1 MGVVVRAISLRS
13 ILVRRLGHAGSIVQN
28 KNGEQAMARHSEHDT
43 TKIFAAAEAFRTNCL
58 LNAGSLIFEGESV
71 WRPETLDHFHKA
83 FVATPDEGDRSFM
96 EKFKDQIGQSG
107 KEVIRLA
114 AEILCVYFLFPSSV
128 GGTRKRQV
136 VNEVLGWGDENLPE
150 SHPVSAAFS
159 NGIGS
164 GGQGYNTRRPFE
176 IAFLIDF
183 VIAWK
188 KLPAEQQAEVAAD
201 PWRFKEFVDKIEDA
215 ESKQLRHMLLYL
227 LFPDYFER
235 IASSNH
241 KRRII
246 KAFSGLVSSQ
256 PEDEDQAIL
265 AIRGEL
271 EGLLPN
277 RKLDFY
283 WPPLRE
289 AWYDDSEGTSEWAPL
304 EVVQHKKQLVL
315 FGPPGTGKTYR
326 AKRLAERVI
335 RSAALSQMGPARYFQ
350 SQAVIAAAIEDNV
363 HRLQLHP
370 AYSYEDFIR
379 ALHIS
384 SSGGTEY
391 RAGYLPR
398 LIEDI
403 EKKPRGERLPHVLIL
418 DEMNRTDLS
427 RMLGECFSLLED
439 RNQTIELPAR
449 DGDGV
454 AMKLRIPDDLF
465 VIGTMNL
472 IDQSIEQ
479 IDFALRR
486 RFLWLLC
493 PFDAE
498 ALVGAAE
505 AKWRD
510 LETGLDWDRI
520 EPDFQKLSA
529 AAAALNKEIHDSPL
543 LGAQYEIGHT
553 YLLDVVVFLRN
564 FLGPRPARKQNYLW
578 NKKGEALEPVVQV
591 WGLSLRPLLEQYL
604 AGLDAAARNA
614 ELDRLAKVLLKSTV
628 LE

>member
-1 MGVVVRAISLRS
+1 
-13 ILVRRLGHAGSIVQN
+13 
-28 KNGEQAMARHSEHDT
+28 MARHTEHDT
-43 TKIFAAAEAFRTNCL
+43 SKIYRVAEAFRANCL
-58 LNAGSLIFEGESV
+58 LRDGSLLFDDASV
-71 WRPETLDHFHKA
+71 WRPDVLERIHKA
-83 FVATPDEGDRSFM
+83 FVATPDEGDRSFIV
-96 EKFKDQIGQSG
+96 KFKDQIGQAG
-107 KEVIRLA
+107 PEVIRLA

-128 GGTRKRQV
+128 GGARKRQV
-136 VNEVLGWGDENLPE
+136 VNEVLGWAGDSLRE
-150 SHPVSAAFS
+150 SHLVFGAFS

-176 IAFLIDF
+176 IAFLIDL

-188 KLPAEQQAEVAAD
+188 KLPADRQALVAAD
-201 PWRFKEFVDKIEDA
+201 PWLFQEIVDSIEDA

-227 LFPDYFER
+227 LFPDHFER
-235 IASSNH
+235 IASGNH
-241 KRRII
+241 KRRVI
-246 KAFSGLVSSQ
+246 KAFSGLVDSE
-256 PEDEDQAIL
+256 PEDEDRAIL
-265 AIRGEL
+265 AIRREL
-271 EGLLPN
+271 EKLLPN
-277 RKLDFY
+277 QQLDFY
-283 WPPLRE
+283 WSPLVE
-289 AWYDDSEGTSEWAPL
+289 AWYDDGEGASEEAPL
-304 EVVQHKKQLVL
+304 EIIQHKKQIVL
-315 FGPPGTGKTYR
+315 FGPPGTGKTFR
-326 AKRLAERVI
+326 AKKLAERVI

-350 SQAVIAAAIEDNV
+350 SQPVVAAAIQDNV

-384 SSGGTEY
+384 SGGGTEY

-398 LIEDI
+398 LIEDV
-403 EKKPRGERLPHVLIL
+403 EQKPRSERLPHVLIL

-439 RNQTIELPAR
+439 RNETIELPAR
-449 DGDGV
+449 DGDGA

-498 ALVGAAE
+498 ALLGAAE
-505 AKWRD
+505 AKWSD
-510 LETGLDWDRI
+510 LKSGLDWDRI
-520 EPDFQKLSA
+520 EPDFRKLAA
-529 AAAALNKEIHDSPL
+529 AAAALNREIHDSPL

-564 FLGPRPARKQNYLW
+564 FLGPRPTRKQNYLW

-591 WGLSLRPLLEQYL
+591 WSLSLCPLLEQYL
-604 AGLDAAARNA
+604 AGLDATARNV
-614 ELDRLAKVLLKSTV
+614 ELDRLSKVLLKPTV
-628 LE
+628 AE

>member
-1 MGVVVRAISLRS
+1 
-13 ILVRRLGHAGSIVQN
+13 
-28 KNGEQAMARHSEHDT
+28 MARHSEHDT
-43 TKIFAAAEAFRTNCL
+43 ARIFEAADAFRSRCL
-58 LNAGSLIFEGESV
+58 LNDGSLIFEGEAV
-71 WRPETLDHFHKA
+71 WRPEVLDRVHKA

-96 EKFKDQIGQSG
+96 DKFKDQIGQAG

-114 AEILCVYFLFPSSV
+114 AEILCVYFLFPSNV

-136 VNEVLGWGDENLPE
+136 VNDVLGWSGDSLPV

-176 IAFLIDF
+176 IAFLIDLA
-183 VIAWK
+183 IAWK
-188 KLPAEQQAEVAAD
+188 KLPAERQVAVAAD
-201 PWRFKEFVDKIEDA
+201 PWLFQEFVDSIEDA
-215 ESKQLRHMLLYL
+215 ETKQLRHMLLYL
-227 LFPDYFER
+227 FFPDYFER

-246 KAFSGLVSSQ
+246 KAFSGLNSSE
-256 PEDEDQAIL
+256 PEDEDRAIL

-271 EGLLPN
+271 ERLLPQN
-277 RKLDFY
+277 KLDFY
-283 WPPLRE
+283 WSPLRE
-289 AWYDDSEGTSEWAPL
+289 AWHDESEGASEGAPL
-304 EVVQHKKQLVL
+304 EVIQHKKQIVL

-326 AKRLAERVI
+326 AKKLAERVI
-335 RSAALSQMGPARYFQ
+335 RSAALSQMGPAKYFQ
-350 SQAVIAAAIEDNV
+350 SEEVIAAAINENV

-384 SSGGTEY
+384 NTGGTEY
-391 RAGYLPR
+391 RAGYLPN

-403 EKKPRGERLPHVLIL
+403 ESKQRSERLPHVLII

-449 DGDGV
+449 NSDGD

-505 AKWRD
+505 TQWRA
-510 LETGLDWDRI
+510 LKSGLDWDRI
-520 EPDFQKLSA
+520 EPDFQKLAVA
-529 AAAALNKEIHDSPL
+529 ATALNKEIHASPL

-553 YLLDVVVFLRN
+553 YLLDVVIFLRN
-564 FLGPRPARKQNYLW
+564 FLGSRPTRKHNYLW

-591 WGLSLRPLLEQYL
+591 WNLSLRPLLEQYL
-604 AGLDAAARNA
+604 AGLDATARKA
-614 ELDRLAKVLLKSTV
+614 ELDRLSKVLLKSTAI
-628 LE
+628 E

>member
-1 MGVVVRAISLRS
+1 
-13 ILVRRLGHAGSIVQN
+13 
-28 KNGEQAMARHSEHDT
+28 MARYTEHDT
-43 TKIFAAAEAFRTNCL
+43 SKIYQVAEAFRTNCL
-58 LNAGSLIFEGESV
+58 LRDGSLLFEGASV
-71 WRPETLDHFHKA
+71 WRPGILDQIHKA
-83 FVATPDEGDRSFM
+83 FVATPDEGDRSFIA
-96 EKFKDQIGQSG
+96 KFKDQVGNAG
-107 KEVIRLA
+107 PEVVRLA
-114 AEILCVYFLFPSSV
+114 AEILCVYFLFPSNV
-128 GGTRKRQV
+128 GGARKRQV
-136 VNEVLGWGDENLPE
+136 VNEVLGWAGDSLPE
-150 SHPVSAAFS
+150 SHLVSGAFS

-188 KLPAEQQAEVAAD
+188 KLPPDRQAEVAAD
-201 PWRFKEFVDKIEDA
+201 PWLFQEFVDGIEDA

-227 LFPDYFER
+227 LFPDHFER
-235 IASSNH
+235 IASSSH

-246 KAFSGLVSSQ
+246 KAFSGLVSTE
-256 PEDEDQAIL
+256 PEDEDLSIL

-271 EGLLPN
+271 EKLLPN
-277 RKLDFY
+277 QQLDFY
-283 WPPLRE
+283 LSPLRE
-289 AWYDDSEGTSEWAPL
+289 AWYDDSEGASEGAPL
-304 EVVQHKKQLVL
+304 EVIQHKKQIVL

-326 AKRLAERVI
+326 AKKLAERVI
-335 RSAALSQMGPARYFQ
+335 QSAALSQMGPARYFQ
-350 SQAVIAAAIEDNV
+350 SQAVIDAAIQDNV

-384 SSGGTEY
+384 NGGGTEY

-403 EKKPRGERLPHVLIL
+403 GKKPRAERLPHVLIL

-439 RNQTIELPAR
+439 RNETIELPAR
-449 DGDGV
+449 DGDGA

-498 ALVGAAE
+498 ALLGAAE

-510 LETGLDWDRI
+510 LKSGLDWDRI
-520 EPDFQKLSA
+520 EPDFRKLA
-529 AAAALNKEIHDSPL
+529 AAASALNREVHDSPL

-564 FLGPRPARKQNYLW
+564 FLGPRPTRKQNYLW

-591 WGLSLRPLLEQYL
+591 WNLSLRPLLEQYL
-604 AGLDAAARNA
+604 AGLDATARNA
-614 ELDRLAKVLLKSTV
+614 ELDRLSKVLLKATV
-628 LE
+628 TE

>member
-1 MGVVVRAISLRS
+1 
-13 ILVRRLGHAGSIVQN
+13 
-28 KNGEQAMARHSEHDT
+28 MARHTEHDT
-43 TKIFAAAEAFRTNCL
+43 SRIYPVADAFRANCL
-58 LNAGSLIFEGESV
+58 LHDGSLLFEGSSV
-71 WRPETLDHFHKA
+71 WRPDALDQIHKA
-83 FVATPDEGDRSFM
+83 FVATPDEGDRSFIV
-96 EKFKDQIGQSG
+96 KFKDQVG
-107 KEVIRLA
+107 KAGSDVVRLA
-114 AEILCVYFLFPSSV
+114 AEILCVYFLFPSNV
-128 GGTRKRQV
+128 GGARKRQV
-136 VNEVLGWGDENLPE
+136 VNEVLGWAGDSLPD
-150 SHPVSAAFS
+150 SHPVSSAFT

-176 IAFLIDF
+176 IAFLIDL

-188 KLPAEQQAEVAAD
+188 KLPQDRQAAVAVD
-201 PWRFKEFVDKIEDA
+201 PWLFQEFVDSIDDA

-227 LFPDYFER
+227 LFPDHFER
-235 IASSNH
+235 IASGNH

-246 KAFSGLVSSQ
+246 KAFSGLVDSE
-256 PEDEDQAIL
+256 PDDEDRAIL

-271 EGLLPN
+271 EKLLPN
-277 RKLDFY
+277 QRLDFY
-283 WPPLRE
+283 WSPLVE
-289 AWYDDSEGTSEWAPL
+289 AWYDDSEGASEGAPL
-304 EVVQHKKQLVL
+304 EVIQHKKQIVL
-315 FGPPGTGKTYR
+315 YGPPGTGKTFR
-326 AKRLAERVI
+326 AKKLAERVI
-335 RSAALSQMGPARYFQ
+335 RSAALSRMGPARYFQ
-350 SQAVIAAAIEDNV
+350 SQSDIAAAIQNNV

-384 SSGGTEY
+384 NGGGTEY

-403 EKKPRGERLPHVLIL
+403 ERKPRAERLPHVLIL

-449 DGDGV
+449 DGDGA
-454 AMKLRIPDDLF
+454 AMTLRIPDDLF

-498 ALVGAAE
+498 ALLGAAE
-505 AKWRD
+505 AKWKD
-510 LETGLDWDRI
+510 LKSGLDWDRI
-520 EPDFQKLSA
+520 EPDFRKLAS
-529 AAAALNKEIHDSPL
+529 AAAALNRQIHDSPL
-543 LGAQYEIGHT
+543 LGGQYEIGHT

-564 FLGPRPARKQNYLW
+564 FLGPRPTRKQNHLW

-591 WGLSLRPLLEQYL
+591 WNLSLRPLLEQYL
-604 AGLDAAARNA
+604 AGLDATARNA
-614 ELDRLAKVLLKSTV
+614 ELDRLSKVLLKPTV
-628 LE
+628 TE

>member
-1 MGVVVRAISLRS
+1 
-13 ILVRRLGHAGSIVQN
+13 
-28 KNGEQAMARHSEHDT
+28 MALYSEHDT
-43 TKIFAAAEAFRTNCL
+43 GKIYQAAQSFRDNCL
-58 LNAGSLIFEGESV
+58 LIDGSLLFESAAV
-71 WRPETLDHFHKA
+71 WRSDVLDRIHKA
-83 FVATPDEGDRSFM
+83 FVATPDEGDRSFIV
-96 EKFKDQIGQSG
+96 KFKDQVGQAG
-107 KEVIRLA
+107 PDVVRLA
-114 AEILCVYFLFPSSV
+114 AEILSVYFLFPSSV
-128 GGTRKRQV
+128 GGVRKRQV
-136 VNEVLGWGDENLPE
+136 VNEVLSWSGDTLPDA
-150 SHPVSAAFS
+150 HLVSAAFA

-183 VIAWK
+183 AIKWK
-188 KLPAEQQAEVAAD
+188 KLPQARQSEIAAD
-201 PWRFKEFVDKIEDA
+201 PWLFQEVVDSIEDA
-215 ESKQLRHMLLYL
+215 ETKQLRHMLLHL
-227 LFPDYFER
+227 LFPEHFER
-235 IASSNH
+235 IASGNH
-241 KRRII
+241 KRRVIE
-246 KAFSGLVSSQ
+246 AFSGLVDTQSYG
-256 PEDEDQAIL
+256 EDRAIL

-271 EGLLPN
+271 EKLLPN
-277 RKLDFY
+277 QELDFY
-283 WPPLRE
+283 WTPLVE
-289 AWYDDSEGTSEWAPL
+289 AWYDDGEGTSEGAPL
-304 EVVQHKKQLVL
+304 EIIQHKKQIVL
-315 FGPPGTGKTYR
+315 YGPPGTGKTYR

-350 SQAVIAAAIEDNV
+350 SQPAVAAAIKDNV

-384 SSGGTEY
+384 NAGGTEY
-391 RAGYLPR
+391 RSGYLPR

-403 EKKPRGERLPHVLIL
+403 EVQPRASRLPHVLIL

-449 DGDGV
+449 DGAGA

-498 ALVGAAE
+498 ALVSAAQ
-505 AKWRD
+505 AKWTD
-510 LETGLDWDRI
+510 LKSGLDWDRI
-520 EPDFQKLSA
+520 EADFRNLA
-529 AAAALNKEIHDSPL
+529 AAATVLNKEIHDSPL

-553 YLLDVVVFLRN
+553 YLLDVIVFLRN
-564 FLGPRPARKQNYLW
+564 FLGQRSTRKQNYLW
-578 NKKGEALEPVVQV
+578 NKKGEALEPVMQV
-591 WGLSLRPLLEQYL
+591 WNLSLRPLLEQYL
-604 AGLDAAARNA
+604 AGLDANARNV
-614 ELDRLAKVLLKSTV
+614 ELDRLSKVLLKPSV
-628 LE
+628 AE

>member
-1 MGVVVRAISLRS
+1 
-13 ILVRRLGHAGSIVQN
+13 
-28 KNGEQAMARHSEHDT
+28 MARYTEHDT
-43 TKIFAAAEAFRTNCL
+43 SKIYRVANAFRANCL
-58 LNAGSLIFEGESV
+58 LRDGSLLFDGASV
-71 WRPETLDHFHKA
+71 WRPDILDRIHEE
-83 FVATPDEGDRSFM
+83 FVVAPDEGDRSFIV
-96 EKFKDQIGQSG
+96 KFKDQIGQSG
-107 KEVIRLA
+107 QEVVRLA
-114 AEILCVYFLFPSSV
+114 AEILCVYFLFPSNV
-128 GGTRKRQV
+128 GGVRKRQV
-136 VNEVLGWGDENLPE
+136 VNEVLGWAGDNLPE

-176 IAFLIDF
+176 IAFLIDLI
-183 VIAWK
+183 IAWK
-188 KLPAEQQAEVAAD
+188 QSPADRQAMVAAD
-201 PWRFKEFVDKIEDA
+201 PWLFQEFVDRIEDA

-227 LFPDYFER
+227 LFPDHFER

-246 KAFSGLVSSQ
+246 KAFSGLVKSE
-256 PEDEDQAIL
+256 PENEDRAIL
-265 AIRGEL
+265 AIRDEL
-271 EGLLPN
+271 EKLLPSQQ
-277 RKLDFY
+277 LDFY
-283 WPPLRE
+283 SSPLRE
-289 AWYDDSEGTSEWAPL
+289 AWYDDSEGASEGVPL
-304 EVVQHKKQLVL
+304 EAIQHKKQIVL

-326 AKRLAERVI
+326 AKKLAERVI
-335 RSAALSQMGPARYFQ
+335 RSAALSQMGPAQYFQ
-350 SQAVIAAAIEDNV
+350 SQAVIGVAIQHNV

-384 SSGGTEY
+384 DSGGTEY
-391 RAGYLPR
+391 RAGSLLQ
-398 LIEDI
+398 LIEEM
-403 EKKPRGERLPHVLIL
+403 EKEPRVERLPHVLIL

-449 DGDGV
+449 GGDGA

-505 AKWRD
+505 AQWRD
-510 LETGLDWDRI
+510 LRSGLDWDRI
-520 EPDFQKLSA
+520 EPDFRKLA
-529 AAAALNKEIHDSPL
+529 AAAATLNSEIHDSPL
-543 LGAQYEIGHT
+543 LGGQYEIGHT
-553 YLLDVVVFLRN
+553 YMLDVVVFLRN
-564 FLGPRPARKQNYLW
+564 FLGPRPTRKHNYLW

-591 WGLSLRPLLEQYL
+591 WNLSLRPLLEQYL
-604 AGLDAAARNA
+604 AGLDATARNA
-614 ELDRLAKVLLKSTV
+614 ELDRLSRVLLKPTV
-628 LE
+628 TE

>member
-1 MGVVVRAISLRS
+1 
-13 ILVRRLGHAGSIVQN
+13 
-28 KNGEQAMARHSEHDT
+28 MARHSEHDT
-43 TKIFAAAEAFRTNCL
+43 ARIFEAADAFRSRCL
-58 LNAGSLIFEGESV
+58 LNDGSLIFEGEAV
-71 WRPETLDHFHKA
+71 WRPEVLDRVHKA

-96 EKFKDQIGQSG
+96 DKFKDQIGQAG

-114 AEILCVYFLFPSSV
+114 AEILCVYFLFPSNV

-136 VNEVLGWGDENLPE
+136 VNDVLGWSGDSLPV

-176 IAFLIDF
+176 IAFLIDLA
-183 VIAWK
+183 IAWK
-188 KLPAEQQAEVAAD
+188 KLPAERQVAVAAD
-201 PWRFKEFVDKIEDA
+201 PWLFQEFVDSIEDA
-215 ESKQLRHMLLYL
+215 ETKQLRHMLLYL
-227 LFPDYFER
+227 FFPDYFER

-246 KAFSGLVSSQ
+246 KAFSGLNSSE
-256 PEDEDQAIL
+256 PEDEDRAIL

-271 EGLLPN
+271 ERLLPQK
-277 RKLDFY
+277 KLDFY
-283 WPPLRE
+283 WSPLRE
-289 AWYDDSEGTSEWAPL
+289 AWHDESEGASEGAPL
-304 EVVQHKKQLVL
+304 EVIQHKKQIVL

-326 AKRLAERVI
+326 AKKLAERVI
-335 RSAALSQMGPARYFQ
+335 RSAALSQMGPAKYFQ
-350 SQAVIAAAIEDNV
+350 SEEVIAAAINENV

-384 SSGGTEY
+384 NTGGTEY
-391 RAGYLPR
+391 RAGYLPN

-403 EKKPRGERLPHVLIL
+403 ESKQRSERLPHVLII

-449 DGDGV
+449 NSDGD

-505 AKWRD
+505 TQWRA
-510 LETGLDWDRI
+510 LKSGLDWDRI
-520 EPDFQKLSA
+520 EPDFQKLAVA
-529 AAAALNKEIHDSPL
+529 ATALNKEIHASPL

-553 YLLDVVVFLRN
+553 YLLDVVIFLRN
-564 FLGPRPARKQNYLW
+564 FLGSRPTRKHNYLW

-591 WGLSLRPLLEQYL
+591 WNLSLRPLLEQYL
-604 AGLDAAARNA
+604 AGLDATARKA
-614 ELDRLAKVLLKSTV
+614 ELDRLSKVLLKSTAI
-628 LE
+628 E